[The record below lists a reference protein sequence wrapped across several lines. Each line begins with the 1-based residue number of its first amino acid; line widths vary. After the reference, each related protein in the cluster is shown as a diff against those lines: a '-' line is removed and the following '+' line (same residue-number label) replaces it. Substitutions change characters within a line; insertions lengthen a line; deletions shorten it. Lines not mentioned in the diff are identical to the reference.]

1 LSGESN
7 TGNNPDNSFSFQHIL
22 FELNQNLR
30 LPVEQAIN
38 TGKRLYTLDNK
49 DSSGMESAG
58 M

>member
-1 LSGESN
+1 V
-7 TGNNPDNSFSFQHIL
+7 TIIHTKIDFFFQRII

-30 LPVEQAIN
+30 IPVEQAIN
-38 TGKRLYTLDNK
+38 TGKRLYSPDSK